1 MNPSVHFHSR
11 VFLYEVQVVRDPGV
25 AGGVRPSASLVRAEG
40 DDADLHKDARR
51 VEHLQERAAAV
62 ALRYKSKRPLSCR

>member
-51 VEHLQERAAAV
+51 VEHL
-62 ALRYKSKRPLSCR
+62 